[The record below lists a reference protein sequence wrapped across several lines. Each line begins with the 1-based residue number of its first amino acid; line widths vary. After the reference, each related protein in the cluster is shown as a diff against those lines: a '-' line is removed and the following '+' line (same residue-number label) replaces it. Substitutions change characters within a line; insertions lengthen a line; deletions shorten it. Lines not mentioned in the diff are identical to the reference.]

1 MLNDCR
7 LKISTLEDIWDI
19 LLVGCVSLSANGG
32 EWTKSNELTS
42 EFLGYADQELA
53 GKPLS
58 HVTAPAD
65 WALEKVLMQRVLA
78 GYDDGYTLAK
88 QFITRDGRSR
98 WARVQANKVVPDDG
112 KPFLVYQIVP
122 GEMEVRTPV
131 EAAAAVQ
138 EPTKKPNEVL
148 TFLKTNWKALSFIL
162 VSSVMGIAK
171 TYHSFETWRATQ
183 ERKVE
188 NLSRDVQTIN
198 SNIEILIKNLGK

>member
-78 GYDDGYTLAK
+78 GYDDGYTIAK

-122 GEMEVRTPV
+122 GQTEAPTPD
-131 EAAAAVQ
+131 AAVAAVQ

-171 TYHSFETWRATQ
+171 TYHSIETWRADQ